1 MPVSYVLYLLVLL
14 IFVIIV
20 KTPSTD
26 EKSNSLANKM
36 RVLSRKSVKLQQDNE
51 KAFYKAHIKEWKQT
65 PFYQFVFDTI
75 EKVAENGENGV
86 IINYYF
92 GKSNLP
98 PIKPHYA
105 EAVTSSGHKT
115 LYACYAYYF
124 SKEEETN
131 LSDYATKESY
141 LCGIETY
148 LEAEGFYVKSGNSG
162 YSFSVAW

>member
-14 IFVIIV
+14 IFIIIV

-36 RVLSRKSVKLQQDNE
+36 RVLSRKSAKLQQDNE

-75 EKVAENGENGV
+75 KKVAENGENGV

-98 PIKPHYA
+98 LIKPHYA

-124 SKEEETN
+124 SKDEENN
-131 LSDYATKESY
+131 LSDYDTRESY
-141 LCGIETY
+141 LYGIETY
-148 LEAEGFYVKSGNSG
+148 LKNEGFYIKSGSSN
-162 YSFSVAW
+162 YSFSISW

>member
-1 MPVSYVLYLLVLL
+1 MGPIIFVLSLLV
-14 IFVIIV
+14 FAIV
-20 KTPSTD
+20 WNPFDTD
-26 EKSNSLANKM
+26 KKGNNLANKM
-36 RVLSRKSVKLQQDNE
+36 RLLSRKAVKLQQDNE
-51 KAFYKAHIKEWKQT
+51 KNFYKTHIKEWTET

-92 GKSNLP
+92 GKTNLP

-124 SKEEETN
+124 SKEEEN
-131 LSDYATKESY
+131 SLSDYATKESY
-141 LCGIETY
+141 LYGIETY
-148 LEAEGFYVKSGNSG
+148 LKTEGFYVKSGNSG
-162 YSFSVAW
+162 YSFSVSW